1 MTLGDHAGQAGLG
14 HDERGVKVDVD
25 DAAEVLGAHVEH
37 GGALDN
43 TGVVDQDIGRGAK
56 VGLDLGNELGDNGLV
71 GNIGNIAAGLK
82 AQLAVMLLGL
92 GDLVGVTCVK
102 GDLGAGLPK
111 RLGNG
116 HANAVGGAGH
126 ERDLAIQA
134 EAVHKIRHSDPFK
147 RNVHLYKSCF

>member
-1 MTLGDHAGQAGLG
+1 MTLGDHAGQASLR

-25 DAAEVLGAHVEH
+25 DATEVLGAHVEH

-43 TGVVDQDIGRGAK
+43 AGIVDQDIGRGAK
-56 VGLDLGNELGDNGLV
+56 IGLDLGDELGDNGLV
-71 GNIGNIAAGLK
+71 SDVGHVAVSLK
-82 AQLAVMLLGL
+82 AQLAVVLLGL
-92 GDLVGVTCVK
+92 GDLVGVTRVK
-102 GDLGAGLPK
+102 GDLGAGLAE

-116 HANAVGGAGH
+116 HTNAVGGAGY

>member
-1 MTLGDHAGQAGLG
+1 MTLGDHARQAGLG

-25 DAAEVLGAHVEH
+25 DATEVLGAHVEH
-37 GGALDN
+37 GGALDD

-56 VGLDLGNELGDNGLV
+56 IGLDLGDELGDDGL
-71 GNIGNIAAGLK
+71 IGDIGHVAVSLK
-82 AQLAVMLLGL
+82 AQLAVVLLGL

-102 GDLGAGLPK
+102 GDLGAGLAE

-116 HANAVGGAGH
+116 HTNAIGGTGH

-147 RNVHLYKSCF
+147 RNVHLYRSCF